1 MRHQA
6 GVESASSVGGTF
18 GSLRDLRILDLTQ
31 MLAGPFATMILA
43 DHGATVVKI
52 EPPVGDVTRG
62 FGPFRDDG
70 SDQTHADDDP
80 ILGGYFQSLDRN
92 KESVVLD
99 LKSEAGRA
107 AFRALVRD
115 ADAVV
120 ENFRAGVMDGLGL
133 SYESLREINPRLVY
147 GAIRGFGDV
156 RTGASPYGQWPAFDV
171 VAQAMGG
178 VMAITGPDSSSPT
191 KIGPGIGDIIPGIY
205 LSFGIVAAI
214 HNARRTGR
222 GQFVDVAMT
231 DAVLAICERALVQN
245 SAFGRVPGPEGN
257 HHPYLCPFGL
267 FPANDGLV
275 AIAAT
280 HDEFFTVLCEQLRA
294 TELLD
299 DERFASRRLRG
310 ANKLALIP
318 LLNEKTRQFSKAEL
332 MARIGGK
339 LPFGPVMNV
348 AEAVADPHFAA
359 REMIVEVE
367 QPGGSPMRVAGVPV
381 KMTET
386 PGGVHRR
393 SPLLGEHNEL
403 RLAEA
408 GLSASQI
415 AELDAARVGR

>member
-1 MRHQA
+1 M
-6 GVESASSVGGTF
+6 GKDEFASSVGGSF

-31 MLAGPFATMILA
+31 TLAGPFATMILA

-52 EPPVGDVTRG
+52 EPPIGDVTRG
-62 FGPFRDDG
+62 YGPFRDDG
-70 SDQTHADDDP
+70 GDDVAPAQDHGADQV
-80 ILGGYFQSLDRN
+80 LGGYFQSLDRN

-99 LKSEAGRA
+99 LKREAGRA
-107 AFRALVRD
+107 AFRALVRQ

-133 SYESLREINPRLVY
+133 SYESLREINARLVY
-147 GAIRGFGDV
+147 GALRGFGDP
-156 RTGASPYGQWPAFDV
+156 RTGASPYYKWPAYDV

-178 VMAITGPDSSSPT
+178 VMAITGPDPKSPT

-205 LSFGIVAAI
+205 LAFGIVAAI

-231 DAVLAICERALVQN
+231 DSIFAVCERSLVQN
-245 SAFGRVPGPEGN
+245 STFGLVPGPEGN
-257 HHPYLCPFGL
+257 HHPYHSPFGL
-267 FPANDGLV
+267 FPASDGPV
-275 AIAAT
+275 SIAAT
-280 HDEFFTVLCEQLRA
+280 SDEFFATLCEQLGA

-299 DERFASRRLRG
+299 DPRFASRRSRG
-310 ANKLALIP
+310 ANKSVLIP
-318 LLNEKTRQFSKAEL
+318 LISAKTVRFSKAEL
-332 MARIGGK
+332 MRLIGGK

-348 AEAVADPHFAA
+348 AEAIADPHFTA

-367 QPGGSPMRVAGVPV
+367 QPGAGPIRVAGVPV

-393 SPLLGEHNEL
+393 SPLLGEHTGL

-408 GLSASQI
+408 GLTGPQI
-415 AELDAARVGR
+415 DELRQRR